1 MTREIHDIPPAPRD
15 VRLRAVLWH
24 WWPVAFVGFVLGVYG
39 GLITLMLVLA
49 HGGKP
54 ADDLLLDQHGV
65 VIDAVVTHIEG
76 GEDGQPIR
84 PRYKFTPAEGVE
96 CNGRAFLDDPEL
108 KVGATMQIEYVPD
121 RPHIN
126 RPVGGTISK
135 VPHLHRIS
143 LCFFLAGVACI
154 AIWMF
159 AVWRLRRLMKYGD
172 IAVGEILTSEGI
184 ALVSPMMLR
193 VTYAFRNH
201 RAEERIASHWV
212 RAHSALGTRLATSP
226 RQIAVLHGRRGR
238 GLSRL
243 VMADD
248 FVVEL
253 AHRDDERNRG
263 DS

>member
-1 MTREIHDIPPAPRD
+1 
-15 VRLRAVLWH
+15 LWH
-24 WWPVAFVGFVLGVYG
+24 WWPVAFVGFFLGVYG

-54 ADDLLLDQHGV
+54 ADDVLLDQHGV
-65 VIDAVVTHIEG
+65 VVDAVVTQIEG

-84 PRYKFTPAEGVE
+84 PGYTFTPAG
-96 CNGRAFLDDPEL
+96 GRQRSSRAFLDAPDL
-108 KVGATMQIEYVPD
+108 RVGATIQIEYVPG

-126 RPVGGTISK
+126 RPVRGAISK
-135 VPHLHRIS
+135 LPPLHRIS
-143 LCFFLAGVACI
+143 MWFFFTGIACI
-154 AIWMF
+154 IIWVF
-159 AVWRLRRLMKYGD
+159 AVLRLRRLMKYGD
-172 IAVGEILTSEGI
+172 MAVGEVVTSENI
-184 ALVSPMMLR
+184 DLVMPTMLR

-201 RAEERIASHWV
+201 HAEERIASHWV
-212 RAHSALGTRLATSP
+212 RTRSALGTRLTSNP
-226 RQIAVLHGRRGR
+226 KQIAVLHGRSGR